1 MAKILFLMTS
11 ADHWTLNDGTKH
23 PTGFWAEEAIAPLEV
38 LTGAGHDVVVATP
51 SGEKPPVDEGSLAP
65 DAAGGED
72 KAAELRRAIDT
83 APELQSPV
91 TLADVDLAD
100 VDAVFVPGGHGP
112 MQDLYRDVDAGS
124 LLTSA
129 IDQRMPVGVVCH
141 GPAALLAATREDGSN
156 AFAGYTLT
164 AFTNEEEQ
172 QGGKADKAPWL
183 LEDQL
188 RNAGLHV
195 ITGDA
200 WAPHVETDRTLVSGQ
215 NPQSSKDVAEAL
227 LTQLAAHGA
236 TTT

>member
-1 MAKILFLMTS
+1 MAKILFMMTS

-38 LTGAGHDVVVATP
+38 LTGAGHEVVVATP
-51 SGEKPPVDEGSLAP
+51 SGQKPPVDEGSLAP

-72 KAAELRRAIDT
+72 KAAELRAAIES
-83 APELQSPV
+83 APELQEPV
-91 TLADVDLAD
+91 ALADVELAD
-100 VDAVFVPGGHGP
+100 LDAIFVPGGHGP
-112 MQDLYRDVDAGS
+112 MEDLYRDSTAGA
-124 LLTSA
+124 LLSSA
-129 IDQRMPVGVVCH
+129 IDQRRPVGVVCH
-141 GPAALLAATREDGSN
+141 GPAALLSATREDGSN

-164 AFTNEEEQ
+164 AFTNEEEE

-183 LEDQL
+183 LEDRL
-188 RNAGLHV
+188 RDAGLHV
-195 ITGDA
+195 LTGEA

-215 NPQSSKDVAEAL
+215 NPASSKHVAEAL